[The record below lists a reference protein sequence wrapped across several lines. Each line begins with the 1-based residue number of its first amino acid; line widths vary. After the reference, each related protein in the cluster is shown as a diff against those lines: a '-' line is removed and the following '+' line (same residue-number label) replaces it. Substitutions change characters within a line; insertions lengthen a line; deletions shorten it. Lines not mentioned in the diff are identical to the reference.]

1 MNYKTYNKLVRVR
14 ILPLILLLAAARAN
28 ADCSL
33 SDPTVHVRRD
43 IYHLAKTPA
52 GQATIDSLRKGV
64 SAMMRRPESDP
75 TSWLSQANIHGIA
88 PGDATH
94 PLELWSN
101 CQHGSFFFF
110 RGIACIFISLNEFSG
125 RRLAI
130 RTSGCRTGTIQIRLS
145 QFCQIRFAPRLIGPT
160 CYTYLIQAYVA
171 TTPIAVVK
179 CPTTYHR
186 SQVYPIQFNGI

>member
-94 PLELWSN
+94 PLEKRRAGWPSPTLLKLPSRLTSVF
-101 CQHGSFFFF
+101 GTV
-110 RGIACIFISLNEFSG
+110 ALLLIFANGTLLN
-125 RRLAI
+125 
-130 RTSGCRTGTIQIRLS
+130 
-145 QFCQIRFAPRLIGPT
+145 
-160 CYTYLIQAYVA
+160 
-171 TTPIAVVK
+171 K
-179 CPTTYHR
+179 
-186 SQVYPIQFNGI
+186 